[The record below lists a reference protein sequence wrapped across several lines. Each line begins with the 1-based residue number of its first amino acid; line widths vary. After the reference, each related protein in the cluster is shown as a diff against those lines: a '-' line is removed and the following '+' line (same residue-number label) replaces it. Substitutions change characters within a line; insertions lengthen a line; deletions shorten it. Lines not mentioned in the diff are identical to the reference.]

1 MASPY
6 MYKPLVW
13 KRFVGLKEIC
23 WCHCGTFQPK
33 KFTILLTSLT
43 HSTLQISTL
52 LVKYHP
58 NALFFLI
65 LRFLRDLAFQLIKYW
80 TCKHISSL
88 LKVFNIHTFH
98 LATLQTAKRVE
109 EKHYMYSCFIYCKN
123 FIFRFSHFESHPK
136 TVNIQGYFELQEP
149 IRTHENCYP
158 LIWWILILGKFMRQD
173 LWRVYTFWWCSSSR
187 QLYPG
192 TRTCNGTWFTLFPN
206 PNQ

>member
-1 MASPY
+1 M
-6 MYKPLVW
+6 
-13 KRFVGLKEIC
+13 
-23 WCHCGTFQPK
+23 
-33 KFTILLTSLT
+33 
-43 HSTLQISTL
+43 
-52 LVKYHP
+52 KYHP

-109 EKHYMYSCFIYCKN
+109 EKHYMYSCFIYRKN
-123 FIFRFSHFESHPK
+123 FTFRFSHFESHPK
-136 TVNIQGYFELQEP
+136 TVNIQGNFELQEP

-158 LIWWILILGKFMRQD
+158 LIWWILILVKFMRQD
-173 LWRVYTFWWCSSSR
+173 LWRVYTFWWCGSSR

-206 PNQ
+206 PNH

>member
-1 MASPY
+1 MADREKWLLMASPY

-13 KRFVGLKEIC
+13 KRFVGLEEIC

-43 HSTLQISTL
+43 HSTVQISSL

-58 NALFFLI
+58 NVLFFLI
-65 LRFLRDLAFQLIKYW
+65 LRFLRDLEFQLIKYW

-88 LKVFNIHTFH
+88 QKLFNIHTSH

-109 EKHYMYSCFIYCKN
+109 EKHYMYSCFIYRKN

-136 TVNIQGYFELQEP
+136 TVNIQGYFKLQEP
-149 IRTHENCYP
+149 IRTHKNCYP
-158 LIWWILILGKFMRQD
+158 LIWWILILVKLMRQD
-173 LWRVYTFWWCSSSR
+173 LWRVYTFW
-187 QLYPG
+187 
-192 TRTCNGTWFTLFPN
+192 
-206 PNQ
+206 

>member
-1 MASPY
+1 M
-6 MYKPLVW
+6 
-13 KRFVGLKEIC
+13 
-23 WCHCGTFQPK
+23 
-33 KFTILLTSLT
+33 
-43 HSTLQISTL
+43 
-52 LVKYHP
+52 KYHP
-58 NALFFLI
+58 NTLFFLI
-65 LRFLRDLAFQLIKYW
+65 LRYLRDLAFQLIKYF

-88 LKVFNIHTFH
+88 LKLFNIHTSH

-109 EKHYMYSCFIYCKN
+109 EKHYMYSCFIYRKN

-158 LIWWILILGKFMRQD
+158 LIWWILILVKFMRQD
-173 LWRVYTFWWCSSSR
+173 LWRVYTFWWCSFLR

-206 PNQ
+206 PNH